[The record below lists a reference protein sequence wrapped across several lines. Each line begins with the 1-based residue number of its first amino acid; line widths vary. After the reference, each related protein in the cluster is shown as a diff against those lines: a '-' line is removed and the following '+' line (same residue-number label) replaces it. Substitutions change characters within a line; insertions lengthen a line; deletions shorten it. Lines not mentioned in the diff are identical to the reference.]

1 MDTLKK
7 GQYAEI
13 MTEYA
18 EHIYRASVS
27 ETKRNYM
34 FKSPEGTMREVDIC
48 TTLTSGE
55 RIAFE
60 VRDRH
65 STQGIDW
72 IDQVIGKYNDSDFKY
87 VWICTFDGCKLSK
100 DAIKKLE
107 YHHIGWRDFQLLNEF
122 AMEENPII
130 MISGIELLKDE
141 IVVRIGNEVY
151 QDVRFQMTEDSDKE
165 SYIDIAIGICTSI
178 IQSNFHQFDEINIFT
193 YTHEQNLNGIKH
205 NFDDEVIKIEI
216 EIHLKHTIFV
226 DYFDEKYIVNNNQNE
241 EILLSTNDKSIFITN
256 DTLIINFGYICDL
269 METGIID
276 SNFLINLQTIPE
288 EYRNNLNKVKFVD
301 VSGKGNCIP
310 MKMYG
315 INY

>member
-72 IDQVIGKYNDSDFKY
+72 IDQVIGKYYDSDFKY
-87 VWICTFDGCKLSK
+87 VWICTFDGCK
-100 DAIKKLE
+100 
-107 YHHIGWRDFQLLNEF
+107 
-122 AMEENPII
+122 
-130 MISGIELLKDE
+130 LLKDE

-216 EIHLKHTIFV
+216 EIPLKHTIFV

>member
-1 MDTLKK
+1 
-7 GQYAEI
+7 
-13 MTEYA
+13 
-18 EHIYRASVS
+18 
-27 ETKRNYM
+27 
-34 FKSPEGTMREVDIC
+34 
-48 TTLTSGE
+48 
-55 RIAFE
+55 
-60 VRDRH
+60 
-65 STQGIDW
+65 
-72 IDQVIGKYNDSDFKY
+72 
-87 VWICTFDGCKLSK
+87 
-100 DAIKKLE
+100 
-107 YHHIGWRDFQLLNEF
+107 
-122 AMEENPII
+122 

-193 YTHEQNLNGIKH
+193 YTHEHNLNGIKH

-216 EIHLKHTIFV
+216 EIPLKHTIFV